1 MSKDVISERKD
12 ALLSALLPNV
22 PFDGWTRA
30 AMRAAAAKAGI
41 DLAELPLLFPRG
53 PRDAA
58 AWFSNWADRQT
69 VAELKRRRIG
79 ALKIRER
86 IAEGV
91 STRLAILLP
100 HREAVRRALSLLA
113 APTNLPLAAKLL
125 YDAVDT
131 IWHAAGDR
139 STDFNFYTK
148 RGLLAG
154 VYAAT
159 TLYWLDDRSEDTQA
173 TAAFLDRRLAEVLAI
188 PKLRER
194 IKRANPLQMLAAARK
209 RFSAAG

>member
-1 MSKDVISERKD
+1 MTSDVAQRKD
-12 ALLSALLPNV
+12 ALLLALLPNV

-30 AMRAAAAKAGI
+30 GMRAAAVKAGI
-41 DLAELPLLFPRG
+41 DLTELPLLFPGG

-58 AWFSNWADRQT
+58 AWFGDWADRET
-69 VAELKRRRIG
+69 VAALKRRKIG

-86 IAEGV
+86 IAAGV
-91 STRLAILLP
+91 LTRLEILLP
-100 HREAVRRALSLLA
+100 HREAVRRALTLLA
-113 APTNLPLAAKLL
+113 TPTNLPLAAKLL
-125 YDAVDT
+125 YDTVDT
-131 IWHAAGDR
+131 IWHAAGDC

-159 TLYWLDDRSEDTQA
+159 TLYWLDDRSEDTAA
-173 TAAFLDRRLAEVLAI
+173 TAAFLDRRLAEVTAI

-194 IKRANPLQMLAAARK
+194 IERFNPLRILGAARQ
-209 RFSAAG
+209 RFSAAR

>member
-1 MSKDVISERKD
+1 MSGDLRARKD
-12 ALLSALLPNV
+12 SVLLAMLPHV

-30 AMRAAAAKAGI
+30 GMRAAAERAGI
-41 DLAELPLLFPRG
+41 DLVELPLLFPGG
-53 PRDAA
+53 PRDIA
-58 AWFSNWADRQT
+58 AWFSHWADRQT
-69 VAELKRRRIG
+69 VEALKRRRIG
-79 ALKIRER
+79 ALKIRQR
-86 IAEGV
+86 IAAGV
-91 STRLAILLP
+91 LTRLSILTP
-100 HREAVRRALSLLA
+100 HREAVRRSLSLFASPL
-113 APTNLPLAAKLL
+113 NLPRGAKLL
-125 YDAVDT
+125 YDTVDT

-159 TLYWLDDRSEDTQA
+159 TLYWLDDRSEGAEA

-188 PKLRER
+188 PKLRARVER
-194 IKRANPLQMLAAARK
+194 LNPLRVLRSVRG